1 MKILVVADYESMS
14 NAAAQIVQGQIA
26 RDPRSV
32 LGLATGSTPRVST
45 RPWPSIIARD

>member
-14 NAAAQIVQGQIA
+14 NAAQIVQGQIA

-32 LGLATGSTPRVST
+32 LGLATGSTPWVST